1 MAHKKTHVLRIVF
14 IFSALFLFAGSV
26 IPSPSRGEEK
36 AINARNLF
44 EYHCAKCHGLTG
56 EANKRGK
63 ALKAPDLCDPAWQNS
78 KTDEEILHSITNGKN
93 KMPAWN
99 ERLAP
104 EEIEALA
111 RYVRKLSK
119 KQR

>member
-1 MAHKKTHVLRIVF
+1 MAYKKKNGLRIVF
-14 IFSALFLFAGSV
+14 IFSALFLLAGFF
-26 IPSPSRGEEK
+26 IISPSHGEEK
-36 AINARNLF
+36 TINARKLF

-63 ALKAPDLCDPAWQNS
+63 ALKAPDFRDPNWQNS
-78 KTDEEILHSITNGKN
+78 RTDEEILHTITHGKN
-93 KMPAWN
+93 KMPKWN
-99 ERLAP
+99 EKLTP

-111 RYVRKLSK
+111 KYVRKLTK